1 MLSKADLHLLLLLA
15 LLQSIFVSYHR
26 ISRLTVFKFFGLA
39 LLACYTSFLYL
50 PPLDFLSGSP
60 SFVHDEILAKRI
72 DCRLANNLHPCILY
86 MCVLS
91 SHFLDIRLVDAT
103 AGVTQEEGHRIS
115 PPSLCGACLNF
126 FSWEGFSRPF
136 PSSTVMSKSVHP
148 RINRSPLVGHEFC
161 FIY

>member
-1 MLSKADLHLLLLLA
+1 MLALVCDFLMVLLFIIIHYSHHSPVHLNFFFVLSKADLHLLLLLA

-72 DCRLANNLHPCILY
+72 DCRLANN
-86 MCVLS
+86 
-91 SHFLDIRLVDAT
+91 
-103 AGVTQEEGHRIS
+103 
-115 PPSLCGACLNF
+115 
-126 FSWEGFSRPF
+126 
-136 PSSTVMSKSVHP
+136 
-148 RINRSPLVGHEFC
+148 
-161 FIY
+161 